1 MRLISRHQLFAAT
14 LVILA
19 TSCQRGPK
27 VVEANTGTDNDPTF
41 TVNPEIEVRPAAEAP
56 PNRELHQV
64 EVLESI
70 PADRYVYIRVR
81 EGVQTRWI
89 ATRKMEITRGAVYY
103 YRGGLL
109 KTGFESQDLGRRFDT
124 IYLVS
129 SLVAEDHALHV
140 NQQSA
145 GAPSLPAPAA
155 QPEKGKISTHGEA
168 VVSHKG
174 VLPIAELVA
183 DPGKYEGHTV
193 QIHGTCVKVNPNI
206 MERNWIHV
214 HDGSRDDY
222 DLVITSSHYI
232 PEGSEFTMSATV
244 ALNRD
249 FGAGYTYDLILEDG
263 MLVE

>member
-1 MRLISRHQLFAAT
+1 MKPISHYNLILTAA
-14 LVILA
+14 LA
-19 TSCQRGPK
+19 LAASCQRGPK
-27 VVEANTGTDNDPTF
+27 VVEATTGKSGDPGF
-41 TVNPEIEVRPAAEAP
+41 TVNPDIQVRPAAEAP
-56 PNRELHQV
+56 VNRELHQV

-70 PADRYVYIRVR
+70 PADRYVYVRVR

-89 ATRKMEITRGAVYY
+89 ATRKMEVTRGAVYY

-109 KTGFESQDLGRRFDT
+109 KTGFESQELQRSFDT

-129 SLVAEDHALHV
+129 SLVAEDHALHAG
-140 NQQSA
+140 QQASST
-145 GAPSLPAPAA
+145 PSVPPPAA
-155 QPEKGKISTHGEA
+155 QPEKGKISSHGES

-174 VLPIAELVA
+174 VMPIADLVA
-183 DPGKYEGHTV
+183 DPGKFEGHTV

-249 FGAGYTYDLILEDG
+249 FGAGYTYDLILENG
-263 MLVE
+263 VLVE